1 MSMSGDVSMATLV
14 EGLGKLGTT
23 FWEYGR
29 AFLWGCAG
37 AALLVFAVLYGAR
50 YFGFPNA
57 NEVFTTIGLW
67 VLIAFPVFLALAIAR
82 TWDGR
87 QKSTLFLVSDEDQS
101 VWGHAREQTGA
112 VFTNFDFMIAAT
124 NVADGSVYLS
134 KPRLVWPLRTR
145 WSEHVTAVLTTQSGL
160 APGSQELGVPPH
172 ERSRVSGVI
181 IVKGQHFKAG
191 KRLNFTVSVADHEG
205 RRYRVKFK
213 HVRAAN
219 DKPV

>member
-1 MSMSGDVSMATLV
+1 MASLV

-37 AALLVFAVLYGAR
+37 ASLLVFAVLYGAK

-57 NEVFTTIGLW
+57 NEAFATIGLW
-67 VLIAFPVFLALAIAR
+67 VLIAFAVFTSLAIAR
-82 TWDGR
+82 TVEGKQR
-87 QKSTLFLVSDEDQS
+87 STLFLVSNEQQS
-101 VWGHAREQTGA
+101 LWGHARQQTGA
-112 VFTNFDFMIAAT
+112 VFTNFNFVMAVT
-124 NVADGSVYLS
+124 NVADGSVHLS
-134 KPRLVWPLRTR
+134 KPRIVWPLRAR

-160 APGSQELGVPPH
+160 APGGQELPVPPH

-181 IVKGQHFKAG
+181 MLKGRHFRAG
-191 KRLNFTVSVADHEG
+191 KRLSFTVSVADHEG

-219 DKPV
+219 GKPA